1 MNQLQKL
8 GGIAAL
14 LEAIIYI
21 VAFIIY
27 GAILEYPT
35 NPDTTQK
42 LAFLR
47 DNELILTMLSFIA
60 YVLFG
65 IFLSVLVLALY
76 QRLKVKAE
84 LTSQIAGI
92 FGIVW
97 IALVIAAGMIETIGL
112 PAINKLAI
120 NEPEQALTVW
130 RTITLITEGIGGGN
144 EIVGGFWVL
153 LLSIAGLKSACLPK
167 ALHCLGLFVG
177 SVGILTTYPAEVLTE
192 IFGLS
197 QIVWFIW
204 IGIAMQKKKEP
215 TAQ

>member
-1 MNQLQKL
+1 MNNLQKL
-8 GGIAAL
+8 GSVSAF

-27 GAILEYPT
+27 GAILEYPI

-42 LAFLR
+42 LAYLAE
-47 DNELILTMLSFIA
+47 NELILSMTSFII

-65 IFLSVLVLALY
+65 VFLSVLVLALHN
-76 QRLKVKAE
+76 RFKAKAE
-84 LTSQIAGI
+84 LVSQVAGI

-97 IALVIAAGMIETIGL
+97 ITLVIAAGMIETIGL
-112 PAINKLAI
+112 PAINKLAT
-120 NEPEQALTVW
+120 NEPEQALIIW
-130 RTITLITEGIGGGN
+130 KTITLITEGIGGGN
-144 EIVGGFWVL
+144 EIVGGIWLL

-167 ALHCLGLFVG
+167 TLHYFGLFVG
-177 SVGILTTYPAEVLTE
+177 FIGMLTTYPAEIFTE

-204 IGIAMQKKKEP
+204 IGVAMQKNKE
-215 TAQ
+215 TLIK